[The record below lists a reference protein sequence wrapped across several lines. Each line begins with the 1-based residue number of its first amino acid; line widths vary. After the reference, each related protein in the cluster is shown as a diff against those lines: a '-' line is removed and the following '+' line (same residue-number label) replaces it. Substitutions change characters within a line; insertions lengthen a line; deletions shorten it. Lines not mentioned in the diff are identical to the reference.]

1 MALPRQVQNTIKE
14 VEELEKQ
21 LSGQGEKLEEPEQ
34 PVAEEAEEAPQEPTT
49 EPIEAEKPVDEVSEP
64 VDDKPNDPVI
74 PEAEYKKL
82 EQKYRTLQGMLD
94 KTNADHTAEISKL
107 KAEIEEITSIKEEST
122 KATER
127 LVTDDDE
134 RNFGSDL
141 IDLQRRVAKEVAA
154 EFESQLKS
162 LQNENKE
169 LKQLVSSTESK
180 VAESSFDTRLKSL
193 VPDFAQVNADQR
205 WIEWLDEVDPVLRAP
220 RRVVAQQAFE
230 SGDAE
235 GVAYYVDMFKRDT
248 APVEPVEPPKQD
260 TKKQELERQVQPS
273 KNASNQTPTS
283 QKGKILTNAQIAGMF
298 KKAAVLSSSGR
309 LDEARKLE
317 AEIDAAY
324 MEGRVVA

>member
-1 MALPRQVQNTIKE
+1 MALPKQVQNTIKE

-21 LSGQGEKLEEPEQ
+21 LLADPTEPQEEPTQGEPTASEDKTLTPE
-34 PVAEEAEEAPQEPTT
+34 PVAPEAP
-49 EPIEAEKPVDEVSEP
+49 EKVSEP
-64 VDDKPNDPVI
+64 VAEKPEEPVI
-74 PEAEYKKL
+74 SEAEYKKL

-94 KTNADHTAEISKL
+94 KTNADHRAEISEL
-107 KAEIEEITSIKEEST
+107 KAKIEEITSIKEEST
-122 KATER
+122 KAAER

-154 EFESQLKS
+154 EFESQLKA
-162 LQNENKE
+162 LQAENKE
-169 LKQLVSSTESK
+169 LKQLMSSTESK
-180 VAESSFDTRLKSL
+180 VAESSFDTRLRSL

-220 RRVVAQQAFE
+220 RRTVAQQAFE

-235 GVAYYVDMFKRDT
+235 GVAYYVDMFKRSI

-273 KNASNQTPTS
+273 KTANNATPTS
-283 QKGKILTNAQIAGMF
+283 QRGKSYTTVQIADMF
-298 KKAAVLSSSGR
+298 KKAAMLSSSGR
-309 LDEARKLE
+309 IDDARKLE